1 MLSIKHT
8 HSLAHTCIVC
18 KHNGVSL
25 SFRRKYAILSISAT
39 PSYDSDRYVWANL
52 KKINRTSATQRQ
64 REGTRKERQI
74 SKFCT
79 HWFGEEKKSRTSAF
93 EIMFDIIPEFSVYRG
108 NFTHQCL
115 KKLTQPNIRTQCF
128 GLSTWND
135 DDDRYNGCCD
145 AYSERIEMNK
155 KKERT
160 NK

>member
-64 REGTRKERQI
+64 QEGTRKERQI

-79 HWFGEEKKSRTSAF
+79 HLIRRRKKIPHFRFWNHVRHHSWVFCISWKLYASMLEK
-93 EIMFDIIPEFSVYRG
+93 
-108 NFTHQCL
+108 
-115 KKLTQPNIRTQCF
+115 
-128 GLSTWND
+128 
-135 DDDRYNGCCD
+135 
-145 AYSERIEMNK
+145 AYSAKHTHTMFWAINVKWWRWSV
-155 KKERT
+155 
-160 NK
+160 